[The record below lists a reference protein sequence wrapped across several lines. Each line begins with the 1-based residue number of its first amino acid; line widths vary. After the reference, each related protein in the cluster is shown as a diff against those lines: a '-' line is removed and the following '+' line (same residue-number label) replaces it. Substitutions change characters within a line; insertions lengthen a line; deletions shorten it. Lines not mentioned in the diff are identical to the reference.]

1 MGILGSDYKPMNS
14 ITLPQLLSQ
23 SSKSKVK
30 VKAGDN
36 WVLVGRK
43 GSGKTTFGK
52 RLLQSLRELY
62 PTHHTYVLDIKMRD
76 FQEFSGIVQSETA
89 PPLVT
94 DSKPFQIWQPLGK
107 YSGEIERWLYTIRT
121 EDAPAIVYID
131 ELLALQYTKT
141 KTSIEFRDMQRL
153 GRNLPIITI
162 AGTQE
167 LVEIPR
173 SVISQG
179 DHYVRFR
186 LKHPYE
192 QHLMDRL
199 LGKEVDEPEGKYGF
213 YYNHA
218 DSHEQ
223 PDYFDTYEHF
233 F

>member
-1 MGILGSDYKPMNS
+1 M
-14 ITLPQLLSQ
+14 
-23 SSKSKVK
+23 
-30 VKAGDN
+30 
-36 WVLVGRK
+36 
-43 GSGKTTFGK
+43 
-52 RLLQSLRELY
+52 SLHNLY
-62 PTHHTYVLDIKMRD
+62 PTHHIYVLDIKVRD
-76 FQEFSGIVQSETA
+76 FQDFPGIIQQAQA
-89 PPLVT
+89 PDLVT
-94 DSKPFQIWQPLGK
+94 DNESIQVWQPMGK
-107 YSGEIERWLYTIRT
+107 YINEIEKWLYRIRT
-121 EDAPAIVYID
+121 EDTPAIVYID

-179 DHYVRFR
+179 DHYIRFR

-192 QHLMDRL
+192 QRLMDKL
-199 LGKEVDEPEGKYGF
+199 LGADVEEPQEKYGF

-218 DSHEQ
+218 DSHET
-223 PDYFDTYEHF
+223 PEYFDSYEHF